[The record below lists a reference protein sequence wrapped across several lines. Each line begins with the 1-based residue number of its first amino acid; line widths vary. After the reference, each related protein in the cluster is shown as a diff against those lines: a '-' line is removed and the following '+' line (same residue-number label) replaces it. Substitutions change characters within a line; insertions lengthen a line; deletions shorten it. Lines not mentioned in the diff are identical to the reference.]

1 MSTLPSIYV
10 IPMLCYVMVALEFER
25 VALAGE
31 SCQYP
36 HSSQRGELDL
46 PHLFKFAVTEIVM
59 L

>member
-1 MSTLPSIYV
+1 MSTLPSISV
-10 IPMLCYVMVALEFER
+10 IPMLCYVMVALELER

-36 HSSQRGELDL
+36 QSSQRGELDL